1 MDSVPRIAVAVFIGL
16 VITAA
21 LSIGTDLLFVAA
33 GVYPKDGD
41 LMSNQRLLL
50 LAWSYRAIFSI
61 LGAFV
66 AALVAKDHFKRAVV
80 TLGLIATLLGVMG
93 IFVMWNKWDRTTGW
107 YPISLALLALPYC
120 LIGGELYKRSQS
132 TKS

>member
-66 AALVAKDHFKRAVV
+66 AALVVTFTRAMACAPK
-80 TLGLIATLLGVMG
+80 L
-93 IFVMWNKWDRTTGW
+93 
-107 YPISLALLALPYC
+107 SLTANR
-120 LIGGELYKRSQS
+120 KV
-132 TKS
+132 